1 MSKKTKQVVED
12 YTKRRTHTRQPP
24 ESLPPDIRIKSEN
37 SPNESANKVANMKGC
52 YEDCSR
58 KIVFKF
64 VTGISKAEY
73 RVLVTGGAFDF
84 GYTPIGHTVIA
95 ISDESKALF
104 NDFLSQYQE
113 WSRQYDE
120 WMAPHSLIIEEL
132 GNKLK
137 EI

>member
-12 YTKRRTHTRQPP
+12 YTKRRTHERQEP
-24 ESLPPDIRIKSEN
+24 EGLPPDIRIKSEN
-37 SPNESANKVANMKGC
+37 IPDEIVNKGANIKGC
-52 YEDCSR
+52 YEDDSR

-113 WSRQYDE
+113 WSRKYDE

-132 GNKLK
+132 
-137 EI
+137 